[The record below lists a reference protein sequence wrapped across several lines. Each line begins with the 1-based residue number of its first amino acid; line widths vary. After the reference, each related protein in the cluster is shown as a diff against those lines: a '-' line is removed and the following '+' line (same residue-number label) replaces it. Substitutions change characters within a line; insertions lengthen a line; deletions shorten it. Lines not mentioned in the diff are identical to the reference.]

1 METMDSDQVGVE
13 KPCRYAQADNDGG
26 AWYGMTYGICDEE
39 AMAMSDR
46 NCPCNGCALRQ
57 VNCHGECTAYK
68 DWQTAMAKKKK
79 ALKRK
84 MEADREAAGYI
95 KAAQHREAKRRRR

>member
-1 METMDSDQVGVE
+1 MYGLPMSDLFQVIFAVGQKGEPMDDLISRQVALV
-13 KPCRYAQADNDGG
+13 
-26 AWYGMTYGICDEE
+26 
-39 AMAMSDR
+39 MSDR
-46 NCPCNGCALRQ
+46 DCPCNGCGLRQ

-68 DWQTAMAKKKK
+68 DWQTAMAEKKK

-84 MEADREAAGYI
+84 MEAEREAAGYI

>member
-1 METMDSDQVGVE
+1 MSDLISRQ
-13 KPCRYAQADNDGG
+13 
-26 AWYGMTYGICDEE
+26 E
-39 AMAMSDR
+39 AMVMSDR
-46 NCPCNGCALRQ
+46 DCPCNGCGLRQ

-68 DWQTAMAKKKK
+68 DWQTAMAEKK